1 MIELNDNL
9 VAVAFRQKSYV
20 EIIDRSAKMFR
31 KMKQINIPQFSP
43 WLWTMK
49 DLAINQAKKILFLKD
64 EKHIFQIDLEAE
76 DCFPIL
82 QSKCD

>member
-1 MIELNDNL
+1 
-9 VAVAFRQKSYV
+9 
-20 EIIDRSAKMFR
+20 
-31 KMKQINIPQFSP
+31 
-43 WLWTMK
+43 MK